1 MVAAAEST
9 VTTRV
14 LDPQDLANAVAF
26 LCSDESEMKRGHILV
41 VDGGVTLTG

>member
-26 LCSDESEMKRGHILV
+26 LCSDESEMIRGHILV